1 MYKQFISDNQR
12 LVVLKAKLMH
22 PEIFLHDYYFCY
34 NVWIKA
40 KSVLFLVYV
49 DAVI

>member
-34 NVWIKA
+34 DVMDLSKIGA
-40 KSVLFLVYV
+40 F
-49 DAVI
+49 

>member
-22 PEIFLHDYYFCY
+22 PGIFYMIIIFATMYGLKQNRC
-34 NVWIKA
+34 
-40 KSVLFLVYV
+40 FLVYV
-49 DAVI
+49 YAVI